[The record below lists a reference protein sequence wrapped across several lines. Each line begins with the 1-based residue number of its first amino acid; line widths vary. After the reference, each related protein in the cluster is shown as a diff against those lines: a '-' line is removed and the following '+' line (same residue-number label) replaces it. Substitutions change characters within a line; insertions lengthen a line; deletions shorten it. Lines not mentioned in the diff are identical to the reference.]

1 MRLQNREV
9 MPTQRDLSGVV
20 EPGQG
25 LGAALMADDAVRQK
39 LEELIGFP
47 VVPGAP
53 NVRLPRPL
61 ERDRS
66 WRYLTAAEITPDWE
80 ARTGQS
86 GYFLAPVT
94 VAGRY
99 RGLAFQAVEPES
111 ADTRPTRSSSSAR
124 RTYARSSASAT
135 ATRSLSG

>member
-1 MRLQNREV
+1 M
-9 MPTQRDLSGVV
+9 
-20 EPGQG
+20 
-25 LGAALMADDAVRQK
+25 
-39 LEELIGFP
+39 
-47 VVPGAP
+47 
-53 NVRLPRPL
+53 RLPRPL
-61 ERDRS
+61 ELDRN

-99 RGLAFQAVEPES
+99 RGLAFQALEPGERGYPRDQIELFCE
-111 ADTRPTRSSSSAR
+111 AH
-124 RTYARSSASAT
+124 YARSSASAT